1 MRRTRP
7 PQLPI
12 DRLKVDS
19 VTRRVYG
26 EIVLGSSVGRSRP
39 RYWMTSTNSTT
50 FPRDRNVMSAHI
62 CEK

>member
-1 MRRTRP
+1 MGRTRP
-7 PQLPI
+7 PQLRI

-26 EIVLGSSVGRSRP
+26 EIVLGSCVGRARL
-39 RYWMTSTNSTT
+39 RYWMTSANSTT
-50 FPRDRNVMSAHI
+50 FPKDRNVMSAHI